1 MTRKDQNIF
10 DRANE
15 AIRQTESSL
24 VNLLSALAPWGAPL
38 APAYMAYGGMTSR
51 LDFAPPVAL
60 VLAFVVEILGLA
72 TVSTT
77 IQFWQHNRRQRA
89 EYRRMP
95 VLVPAGMFGIYLI
108 IIITTNV
115 LLELPLPDS
124 YHVPVIA
131 RALLSLLSIPA
142 AVTLAIRT
150 QFAELRREIEN
161 AKHAP
166 HHAPQPKSHAPRP
179 TYQCEQCGASF
190 ESSGRLAAHV
200 RWGHAAIASR
210 NGQEKEKT

>member
-1 MTRKDQNIF
+1 MTKNVF

-15 AIRQTESSL
+15 TIRDTESSL
-24 VNLLSALAPWGAPL
+24 VNLLSAIAPWGAPL
-38 APAYMAYGGMTSR
+38 APAYMAYHGMTAR
-51 LDFAPPVAL
+51 LGFAPAVAL
-60 VLAFVVEILGLA
+60 VLAFVIEILGLA

-95 VLVPAGMFGIYLI
+95 VLVPAGMFAAYLLI
-108 IIITTNV
+108 VITVNV

-124 YHVPVIA
+124 YQVPVIA

-150 QFAELRREIEN
+150 QFAELKREIQN

-166 HHAPQPKSHAPRP
+166 HHAPQPVSHAPRP

-190 ESSGRLAAHV
+190 ESSGKLAAHV
-200 RWGHAAIASR
+200 RWSHAAVASR
-210 NGQEKEKT
+210 NGREKEKVL